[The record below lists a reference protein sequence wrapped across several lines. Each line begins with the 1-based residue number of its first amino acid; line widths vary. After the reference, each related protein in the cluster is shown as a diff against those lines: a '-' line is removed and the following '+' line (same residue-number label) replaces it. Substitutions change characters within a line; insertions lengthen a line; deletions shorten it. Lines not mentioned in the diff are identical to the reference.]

1 MSGQLRLKRPFYD
14 GLRQL
19 LQKTVLSSYVLRRLA
34 RRKQLVDQILLLL
47 HTISCLSGMIVYTKL
62 FTPSGT
68 IEFFVTPVDIRTV
81 SCGEPRRR
89 EPDRERHSSWQQYGN
104 DRGYRSEEHTSELQS
119 LRHLVC
125 RLLLE

>member
-47 HTISCLSGMIVYTKL
+47 HMISCLSGMIVYTKL
-62 FTPSGT
+62 FTPSRRPLVSWRS
-68 IEFFVTPVDIRTV
+68 FRRARTAASRIAV
-81 SCGEPRRR
+81 NLCLDQTAP
-89 EPDRERHSSWQQYGN
+89 
-104 DRGYRSEEHTSELQS
+104 GYSARFPRSEEHTSELQS
-119 LRHLVC
+119 RQ
-125 RLLLE
+125 

>member
-1 MSGQLRLKRPFYD
+1 MLAARAVTAVAAAGSFWAVLLVTQMSGQLRLKRPFYD

-62 FTPSGT
+62 FTPSVQ
-68 IEFFVTPVDIRTV
+68 IELRLVESRN
-81 SCGEPRRR
+81 S
-89 EPDRERHSSWQQYGN
+89 PD
-104 DRGYRSEEHTSELQS
+104 
-119 LRHLVC
+119 
-125 RLLLE
+125 

>member
-47 HTISCLSGMIVYTKL
+47 HTTSLLSGMIVYTKL
-62 FTPSGT
+62 FTPSGEADF
-68 IEFFVTPVDIRTV
+68 IPPRLCV
-81 SCGEPRRR
+81 SSYLRSICLAMKKTLAGRSARR
-89 EPDRERHSSWQQYGN
+89 
-104 DRGYRSEEHTSELQS
+104 
-119 LRHLVC
+119 
-125 RLLLE
+125 

>member
-62 FTPSGT
+62 FTPST
-68 IEFFVTPVDIRTV
+68 SVALRPTEDPHFSQIHSIIMCERDVTT
-81 SCGEPRRR
+81 
-89 EPDRERHSSWQQYGN
+89 DRKS
-104 DRGYRSEEHTSELQS
+104 
-119 LRHLVC
+119 VV
-125 RLLLE
+125 